1 MVTDPGDLE
10 KEAFYHRELLRHR
23 KTLEVMV
30 GQQVQK
36 KKKIRCKLDD
46 KMAHK
51 LLH

>member
-1 MVTDPGDLE
+1 MDTDPGDLE

-36 KKKIRCKLDD
+36 KKD
-46 KMAHK
+46 KTQT
-51 LLH
+51 